1 MSRKSPYDIKSVDLD
16 VASIVLRQVINGNGW
31 TSYEEIDAEVSRMRF
46 QKKTDLRWSRKTSK
60 STDELRELEWL
71 GLVQVKDDK
80 VLNAV
85 PVNSLREIVDFDFV
99 GKLERLYYEKEIL
112 YRIVVDHLQA
122 KGTQTWKDIVS
133 ELNGKIMKSSDFP
146 GYGLGDN
153 AEVMVVFNMT
163 KLFHIWRAGSKFGS
177 LERRL
182 QEGGTSRERDYELTI
197 VTRTRE
203 ADPRTVIL
211 RAYESMPKELTF
223 VRISDLYEQISRRQ
237 GKAMDSEV
245 FSKELLRLKDEFYPN
260 VDLFQASGNMSV
272 RDPLTGKHFHHIR
285 IQANSIKDIISSLRR

>member
-16 VASIVLRQVINGNGW
+16 VAVIILRQVINGSGV

-60 STDELRELEWL
+60 STDELRELEWF
-71 GLVQVKDDK
+71 GLVRIEDDK
-80 VLNAV
+80 VLNAI
-85 PVNSLREIVDFDFV
+85 PITDLREIVDIDLT

-112 YRIVVDHLQA
+112 YRLVVDHLQA
-122 KGTQTWKDIVS
+122 KGTQAWKDIVS
-133 ELNGKIMKSSDFP
+133 ELNGKIIKSSDFP

-153 AEVMVVFNMT
+153 AEVIVVFNMT

-182 QEGGTSRERDYELTI
+182 IEGGTSKERDYDLTI
-197 VTRTRE
+197 IARKRE
-203 ADPRTVIL
+203 ADPRIVIL
-211 RAYESMPKELTF
+211 RAYESMPKDLTF

-237 GKAMDSEV
+237 GKAMDPEV

-272 RDPLTGKHFHHIR
+272 RDPVTGKHFHHIR
-285 IQANSIKDIISSLRR
+285 IEANSIKDIISSLRR